1 MLGRCMMAN
10 EFEVNRGRA
19 SASLKETRTATSDI
33 AKSIRHHISLLK
45 LNRVQCYTS
54 QPCQMRGVICHI
66 KPPSVYRISTL
77 AAPLRRK
84 AGRKALVY
92 SLPYRGRRLASVTSN
107 ITPKPHTV
115 QLRPY
120 QEESI
125 QSVLKYL
132 ENGEK
137 RLGVSLA
144 TGGGKTV
151 GRIL

>member
-1 MLGRCMMAN
+1 
-10 EFEVNRGRA
+10 
-19 SASLKETRTATSDI
+19 
-33 AKSIRHHISLLK
+33 
-45 LNRVQCYTS
+45 
-54 QPCQMRGVICHI
+54 MRDVICRI
-66 KPPSVYRISTL
+66 KPSSIYRIY
-77 AAPLRRK
+77 PLTARLKQRPVPK
-84 AGRKALVY
+84 AVTCVL
-92 SLPYRGRRLASVTSN
+92 SLRGRRLASVASSN
-107 ITPKPHTV
+107 GPKPHTV

-151 GRIL
+151 GLLMV